1 MLQKVQKYLKYGAA
15 AVFILLLF
23 FNYLKDSE
31 IKRLTA
37 LNTSMDKDLKAR
49 ITISG
54 PKVIYQTRT
63 VTGEVKTVVKYLP
76 PEGSADISQNVSGDV
91 SVKVKRAGFTFRPA
105 LFGLVGREAQPG
117 IGARLVYF
125 GRYGAGAGIGLSNN
139 IEDLQPFAFVDR
151 RIDDLVPFTHNTTA
165 GIFGGYQHQAFTV
178 GGMVAVYF

>member
-1 MLQKVQKYLKYGAA
+1 MLQLQKYLKYAIA
-15 AVFILLLF
+15 AVFLLLIF
-23 FNYLKDSE
+23 FNYLKSNE
-31 IKRLTA
+31 INRLTA

-63 VTGEVKTVVKYLP
+63 LAGEVKTVVKYLP

-91 SVKVKRAGFTFRPA
+91 SVKVKRAGLTFRPA

-117 IGARLVYF
+117 IGARLAYF

-139 IEDLQPFAFVDR
+139 IEDLQPFVFVDR
-151 RIDDLVPFTHNTTA
+151 RIDDLVPFTHNTTF
-165 GIFGGYQHQAFTV
+165 GIFGGYQHHAATV